1 MDQKKKRAFR
11 FEPTNAEHEGEN
23 ILQQN
28 HLYSEKHNGKDILNG
43 YNYRKIQDVI
53 CFSHLRWNFVFQRPQ
68 HLLTRWARETRVFY
82 IEEPICGKYDSNFL
96 KTVYANSREKL
107 TVITPYVREGMSE
120 LEINVYLEESVDQI
134 IKWYNIKDYM
144 LWYLTPMAIE
154 FSTHLEPEMIVYD
167 SMDEL
172 SCFKGAHPN
181 MLKNEDLLLSF
192 ADVVFTGGHN
202 LYEFKKQ
209 RHHNIHPFPSSID
222 QRHFESG
229 KGSHDPADQ
238 EFIAH
243 PRVGYFGVLDERLDT
258 ELLNKV
264 AELMPDTHFIMIG
277 PVVKIDPSQLPKQ
290 PNLHYLGQKSYSEL
304 PKYLAHWDVAILPFA
319 RNESTRFISPTK
331 TPEYLAAGKPVV
343 STGIRDV
350 IVPYGELGLVE
361 IADAPEDFS
370 MAITR
375 LLKRKDAA
383 EWERKVS
390 EQLRGNSWD
399 LTWLKMKEVIYATL
413 ERKTKIPESALVKE
427 GQE

>member
-1 MDQKKKRAFR
+1 MDQRKRRSFG
-11 FEPTNAEHEGEN
+11 FDITNSERKGEN
-23 ILQQN
+23 ILQHT
-28 HLYSEKHNGKDILNG
+28 HLYSEKHNGKDVLNG
-43 YNYRKIQDVI
+43 YNYRKIRDVI

-82 IEEPICGKYDSNFL
+82 IEEPVFGNYDSNFL
-96 KTVYANSREKL
+96 KTVYGNNGEKL
-107 TVITPYVREGMSE
+107 TVITPHVREGMSE
-120 LEINVYLEESVDQI
+120 SEIYVYLEESLDQI
-134 IKWYNIKDYM
+134 INWYNIKDYM

-181 MLKNEDLLLSF
+181 MLKNEDLLLSI

-202 LYEFKKQ
+202 LYEFKKH
-209 RHHNIHPFPSSID
+209 RHNNIHPFPSSID

-229 KGSHDPADQ
+229 KNSIDPADQ
-238 EFIAH
+238 RLIPQ
-243 PRVGYFGVLDERLDT
+243 PRVGFFGVLDERLDT
-258 ELLNKV
+258 ELLDKV

-277 PVVKIDPSQLPKQ
+277 PVVKIDPSQLPKRL
-290 PNLHYLGQKSYSEL
+290 NIHYLGQKSYSEL
-304 PKYLAHWDVAILPFA
+304 PRYLAHWDVAILPFA

-331 TPEYLAAGKPVV
+331 TPEYLAAGRPVV
-343 STGIRDV
+343 STSIRDV

-361 IADAPEDFS
+361 IADDSKDFS
-370 MAITR
+370 AAITR
-375 LLKRKDAA
+375 LLDRKDAT
-383 EWERKVS
+383 EWERKVR
-390 EQLRGNSWD
+390 EQLMGNSWD

-413 ERKTKIPESALVKE
+413 ERKTKVPETTLVNE